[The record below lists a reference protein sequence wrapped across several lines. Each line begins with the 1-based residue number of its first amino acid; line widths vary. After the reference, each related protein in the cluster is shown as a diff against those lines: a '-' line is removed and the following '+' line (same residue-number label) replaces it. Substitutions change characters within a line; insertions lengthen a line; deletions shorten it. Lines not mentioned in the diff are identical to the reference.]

1 MILLLSTY
9 EIKTLIDNTIQP
21 GGSLYDKDYQEHG
34 IALYGSVLNT
44 ILTAKGGDVTSSIK
58 NIICQGLTRLL
69 RAEIDIGRK
78 VNMAW
83 TLRYTLDARL
93 MK

>member
-1 MILLLSTY
+1 MILLSSTY
-9 EIKTLIDNTIQP
+9 EIKTVIDSTIQS

-44 ILTAKGGDVTSSIK
+44 TLTARGGDVTSSIK